1 MLSRN
6 SDECQYVPK
15 LIPKLT
21 TRQEL
26 LSISTLAYSQPKFM
40 TMSIRLL
47 LKMPLLCLLTLC
59 LLTSPAIS
67 FGYVWCVSA
76 DGHAMLETA
85 FSCDCCEGSLVPRAT
100 DCPNVTLT
108 GNTDCC
114 GPCLAVPAA
123 PCWSS
128 PPTRNTEAPVSIPA
142 AHAPVVVVTQLSL
155 ADRFLT
161 NHLVID
167 PPPRTSDSLLQLR
180 TIVLRN

>member
-1 MLSRN
+1 MTFRRL
-6 SDECQYVPK
+6 PK
-15 LIPKLT
+15 L
-21 TRQEL
+21 
-26 LSISTLAYSQPKFM
+26 S
-40 TMSIRLL
+40 
-47 LKMPLLCLLTLC
+47 LLCLLTIC

-67 FGYVWCVSA
+67 LGYVWCVSA

-85 FSCDCCEGSLVPRAT
+85 FSCDCCKGSPVPRAT
-100 DCPNVTLT
+100 GCPQVTLT
-108 GNTDCC
+108 ANTDCC
-114 GPCLAVPAA
+114 GPCLMVPTA

-128 PPTRNTEAPVSIPA
+128 APTRNAEAPASIPA

-167 PPPRTSDSLLQLR
+167 PPPRTSDSILHLR